1 MTNNTEKLSSIAIK
15 LEQVERSLR
24 DIEDLLTTTTSPA
37 EETIAEYNMLKDV
50 QSFYMTQYEKE
61 ILNVR
66 TNR

>member
-1 MTNNTEKLSSIAIK
+1 MTKSIEKLSSIAIK
-15 LEQVERSLR
+15 IEQVERSLR
-24 DIEDLLTTTTSPA
+24 DIEDLLKATTSPA

-61 ILNVR
+61 LLDVR

>member
-1 MTNNTEKLSSIAIK
+1 MTKNIEKLSSIAIK
-15 LEQVERSLR
+15 IEQVERSLR
-24 DIEDLLTTTTSPA
+24 DIEDLLKATTSPA

-61 ILNVR
+61 LLDVR